1 MLERCRKGDERAWA
15 EIVNRYWGLAF
26 RVAYRI
32 LRHKEEAEDAA
43 QDAFV
48 QVYLALRNFRYQSQF
63 RTWFYRIVVNC
74 ALARLPPSPVE
85 LLDESQQVELVEGAH
100 EDPESIVLARER
112 AQLLD
117 WAIQQLPPEWRTV
130 FVLRELEGLSY
141 AEIAEVLGIP
151 IGTVESRLFRARQHL
166 RKLLKPLLGDG

>member
-1 MLERCRKGDERAWA
+1 LLERCRKGDERAWA

-32 LRHKEEAEDAA
+32 LRHKEEAEDAV

-48 QVYLALRNFRYQSQF
+48 QVYLALRNFRHQSQF

-85 LLDESQQVELVEGAH
+85 SLDESQEIELVERAH
-100 EDPESIVLARER
+100 EDPESVVLAHER
-112 AQLLD
+112 SQLLD
-117 WAIQQLPPEWRTV
+117 WAIQQFCPPTRGGW
-130 FVLRELEGLSY
+130 LQ
-141 AEIAEVLGIP
+141 IQ
-151 IGTVESRLFRARQHL
+151 SRLIESCELRVARSEKKSPNPQL
-166 RKLLKPLLGDG
+166 STRNAQPK